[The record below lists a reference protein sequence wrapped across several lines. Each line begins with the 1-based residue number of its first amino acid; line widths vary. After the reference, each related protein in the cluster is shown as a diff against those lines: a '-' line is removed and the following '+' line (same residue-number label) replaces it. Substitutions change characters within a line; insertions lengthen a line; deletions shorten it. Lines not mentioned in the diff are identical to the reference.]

1 MKNLWE
7 GTIMT
12 RKNRKILC
20 LFLSVISFLN
30 TNAKKSIVID
40 KNLNR
45 RLIKYKRRNK
55 QFSKSKNGNIL
66 LGAGLFVSVLT
77 IGGIT
82 YLVKSVYSGSKKEIE
97 LLPVKN
103 EETNKNHKSSKKEE
117 NIVEEYEKI
126 NLSSDDEKFISDNFF
141 LIGRFNNSCTND
153 VFVQYLMCPNIR
165 KKHKDCG
172 SEKIRNA
179 IGWII
184 EKRKEKF
191 DGYCLERKLEIPK
204 DIRPI
209 PDSLEGICG
218 NNFEIAQI
226 PEVSFG
232 CKYNGKS
239 LGEGTKKNVGLGFFN
254 HPPQYFLAP
263 RILSKFVD
271 ALEGGNAENYRLI
284 IDSSQERTS
293 WDAEKIFSL
302 VKGKNYYPTYIV
314 IGGGHIYCY
323 YVIYNKNKEVNYL
336 LEMDG
341 NNEQIKVFSKN
352 QFLKKLLQRKG
363 NPATSLISKIP
374 QIMVI
379 YSRGDIVEKYYVP
392 DSQ

>member
-1 MKNLWE
+1 MERMKNLWE
-7 GTIMT
+7 DTIMT

-30 TNAKKSIVID
+30 ANAKKNIVID

-82 YLVKSVYSGSKKEIE
+82 YLVKSVCGGSKKEIE

-126 NLSSDDEKFISDNFF
+126 NLSSDDKKFISDNFF
-141 LIGRFNNSCTND
+141 LIKRFNNSCTND
-153 VFVQYLMCPNIR
+153 VFVQYLMCPNIEDQY
-165 KKHKDCG
+165 KDCD

-184 EKRKEKF
+184 EKLKEKF

-209 PDSLEGICG
+209 PDPLEGNW
-218 NNFEIAQI
+218 NNFEETQLMDS
-226 PEVSFG
+226 SFSYP
-232 CKYNGKS
+232 YNGKS

-284 IDSSQERTS
+284 IDN
-293 WDAEKIFSL
+293 FF
-302 VKGKNYYPTYIV
+302 
-314 IGGGHIYCY
+314 
-323 YVIYNKNKEVNYL
+323 
-336 LEMDG
+336 
-341 NNEQIKVFSKN
+341 FSKRE
-352 QFLKKLLQRKG
+352 KLLPHVHCYRRWPYIFLLC
-363 NPATSLISKIP
+363 NL
-374 QIMVI
+374 
-379 YSRGDIVEKYYVP
+379 
-392 DSQ
+392 